1 VTGEQIHSAA
11 CLFCASTTNTIHTL
25 GATLACAEP
34 RMDAASP
41 SRLRF
46 CMRAVVDAVLVIA
59 AVLVLLSLLWR

>member
-1 VTGEQIHSAA
+1 
-11 CLFCASTTNTIHTL
+11 
-25 GATLACAEP
+25 
-34 RMDAASP
+34 MDAGSP